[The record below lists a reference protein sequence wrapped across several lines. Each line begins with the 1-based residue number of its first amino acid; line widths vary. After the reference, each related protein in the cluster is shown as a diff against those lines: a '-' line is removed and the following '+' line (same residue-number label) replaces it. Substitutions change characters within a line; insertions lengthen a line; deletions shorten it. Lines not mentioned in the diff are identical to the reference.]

1 LDGSV
6 QFLGHAG
13 FIVRH
18 RGVSVLIDP
27 WFHSAFLASWFPY
40 PDNSFL
46 LPEIRAGRFDYLY
59 ISHAHEDH
67 LDERVLQSL
76 DRSITV
82 IAPRFRSGAMVE
94 RFRRLGFETII
105 ALDHK
110 QRYELSR
117 GFVATMYL
125 DTSHKEDSGL
135 LLEMDAVRFL
145 DLNDCNTPMSELPAS
160 IDLLAAQF
168 SGAMW
173 YPNCYDYPA
182 DIMQAKVRAVRRD
195 LLDTLGHK
203 VQLTGA
209 KAYIPSAGPAC
220 FLDPA
225 LADFNDGATTI
236 FPQWEDVAA
245 LFESRCP
252 DTRVLRMGPGDMIRF
267 EADRP
272 VVEALLPARPIA
284 DLALFR
290 EQRRDQWMEFH
301 AGAEPEIETAEIAR
315 YFADL
320 QERNQH
326 LLQGFEKEIGLST
339 GTRCWRI
346 RLGAT
351 SELRVSELEAPFA
364 GAYSFTMAPRVLRAI
379 LDRSTGWEE
388 ALLSLRVALRRDPDV
403 FDLTLVS
410 LLRYGNEPLQTL
422 QLVRDQRSTET
433 IERDGLRMQRFCPH
447 AGEDLARASLRD
459 GILECP
465 RHHWQWD
472 VQTGVCVAGGNLKLR
487 VEALGEDG
495 SGLPDME
502 AERDPAEA
510 D

>member
-1 LDGSV
+1 VDGSV

-40 PDNSFL
+40 PDNRFL

-67 LDERVLQSL
+67 FDERVLQSL
-76 DRSITV
+76 DRSIIV
-82 IAPRFRSGAMVE
+82 IAPSFRSEAMVE
-94 RFRRLGFETII
+94 RFRRLGFEKIV
-105 ALDHK
+105 ALGHK
-110 QRYELSR
+110 QSCELAL

-135 LLEMDAVRFL
+135 LLEMDAIRFL
-145 DLNDCNTPMSELPAS
+145 DLNDCNTQMSELPTS

-173 YPNCYDYPA
+173 YPNCYDYPR
-182 DIMQAKVRAVRRD
+182 DIMQTKVSGVRRD

-209 KAYIPSAGPAC
+209 KAYIPYAGPAC

-225 LADFNDGATTI
+225 LARFNDPATTI

-245 LFESRCP
+245 EFESRCP
-252 DTRVLRMGPGDMIRF
+252 DVRVLRIGPGDTIRI
-267 EADRP
+267 EADQP
-272 VVEALLPARPIA
+272 VVEPMLPARAVA
-284 DLALFR
+284 DLALYR
-290 EQRRDQWMEFH
+290 EQRRDEWMEFY
-301 AGAEPEIETAEIAR
+301 AGAEPVIDTAEIAC

-320 QERNQH
+320 QKRNQH

-339 GTRCWRI
+339 GNRFWRI
-346 RLGAT
+346 RLGGTTEAC
-351 SELRVSELEAPFA
+351 VSELAAPFA
-364 GAYSFTMAPRVLRAI
+364 GAYSFTLAPRVLRAI
-379 LDRSTGWEE
+379 LDRSAGWEE
-388 ALLSLRVALRRDPDV
+388 ALLSLRVALRRNPDV
-403 FDLTLVS
+403 FDLTLMS
-410 LLRYGNEPLQTL
+410 LLRYGNEPVQTL

-433 IERDGLRMQRFCPH
+433 IDRDGLRMQRFCPH

-472 VQTGVCVAGGNLKLR
+472 VRTGVCVAGGNLKLR
-487 VEALGEDG
+487 VEALGEGG
-495 SGLPDME
+495 SGLPDRE
-502 AERDPAEA
+502 AERDPTAA